1 MEKKTIHGLNPNN
14 KVISDQEIKSI
25 LQDYGINNDIKNY
38 DLFRQAF
45 VHYSYSLE
53 DTEHIPQNE
62 DPNYSKHV
70 IPFREK
76 SNERLEFIGDSMLG
90 AVITFY
96 LTTRYPTMREGWM
109 TTTKGKLVCGK
120 TLCKIARKMN
130 FNNHILISDEIE
142 KKYGR
147 SAQTVMEDCFE
158 SFIGAL
164 YSTIEPPIER
174 VEDIY
179 DQEGSAGFNACQK
192 FVINAFERHLDFTKI
207 ISHDGN
213 YKHQL
218 MRYYQTNFDGQV
230 PINTSITDI
239 NGASGKR
246 FKEGVYGYDGQS
258 IIGSGVSNKKT
269 HAQQLA
275 SKNALIYLGEPVDS
289 ESESEKEN

>member
-1 MEKKTIHGLNPNN
+1 
-14 KVISDQEIKSI
+14 
-25 LQDYGINNDIKNY
+25 
-38 DLFRQAF
+38 
-45 VHYSYSLE
+45 
-53 DTEHIPQNE
+53 
-62 DPNYSKHV
+62 
-70 IPFREK
+70 
-76 SNERLEFIGDSMLG
+76 
-90 AVITFY
+90 
-96 LTTRYPTMREGWM
+96 
-109 TTTKGKLVCGK
+109 
-120 TLCKIARKMN
+120 
-130 FNNHILISDEIE
+130 
-142 KKYGR
+142 
-147 SAQTVMEDCFE
+147 MEDCFE

-179 DQEGSAGFNACQK
+179 NQEGSAGFNACQK

-230 PINTSITDI
+230 PTYTSITDI

-246 FKEGVYGYDGQS
+246 FKEGVYGYDGHT

-275 SKNALIYLGEPVDS
+275 KHTSQLPA
-289 ESESEKEN
+289 